1 MKSVRISHAYIGLI
15 IMGISLFL
23 TAINAG
29 YILLFFLFI
38 VPGFLFGF
46 YLTDEVDINIKEWK
60 SLH

>member
-1 MKSVRISHAYIGLI
+1 
-15 IMGISLFL
+15 MGISLFL